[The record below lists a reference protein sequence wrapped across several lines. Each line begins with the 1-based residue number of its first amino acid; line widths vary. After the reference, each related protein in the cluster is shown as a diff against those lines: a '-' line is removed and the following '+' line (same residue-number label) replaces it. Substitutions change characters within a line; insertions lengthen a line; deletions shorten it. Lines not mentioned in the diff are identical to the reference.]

1 MKMGLITTIK
11 GHQCRN
17 MSQCYDYIP
26 LSRVRITVCRSA
38 QPTVKHRHSIK
49 ISMKTHYHEDVTL
62 CMLGLEE
69 KALPVACEQ
78 MPARQCNSIR
88 QENDGD

>member
-1 MKMGLITTIK
+1 
-11 GHQCRN
+11 
-17 MSQCYDYIP
+17 
-26 LSRVRITVCRSA
+26 
-38 QPTVKHRHSIK
+38 
-49 ISMKTHYHEDVTL
+49 MKTHSHEDVTL